1 MNLSVIILAMTTTKE
16 LFSMTSNCINSLLD
30 SEQNIDMEIL
40 VIESNKEYF
49 RSDFKYPDF
58 VNVIIPDE
66 DFNFH
71 KFLNIGIKASK
82 GDFVALCNNDLI
94 FYKNWFSEILK
105 VQAENPSIKSFSPS
119 GKIDDFAF
127 SKPFEIG
134 YKVRTH
140 IMGWCIVAKREVF
153 LRIGYLDETF
163 DFNYADNDY
172 AMTLK
177 CQNIKHA
184 IVFSSK
190 VEHLER
196 NKRKEKEEDIGKGYK
211 KLIESVKFD
220 NIVLPKYVFLE
231 ENKWVLQ
238 DRKGL
243 VDFVKFHKKWGNPKK
258 LHRKNKIADLFIR
271 FKLGNMNFFLKF

>member
-105 VQAENPSIKSFSPS
+105 VQVENPSIKSFSPS

-127 SKPFEIG
+127 SRPFEIG

-153 LRIGYLDETF
+153 SRIGYLDETF
-163 DFNYADNDY
+163 DFYFADNDY

-177 CQNIKHA
+177 MYDIRHA
-184 IVFSSK
+184 MVFNSYVK
-190 VEHLER
+190 HLE
-196 NKRKEKEEDIGKGYK
+196 K
-211 KLIESVKFD
+211 KSSNSYLNSVSEQNDFLKKYHLPQYLLESE
-220 NIVLPKYVFLE
+220 Y
-231 ENKWVLQ
+231 KWVVENERNLS
-238 DRKGL
+238 GFL
-243 VDFVKFHKKWGNPKK
+243 KFHGKWGSPIIYY
-258 LHRKNKIADLFIR
+258 RKNKIADLLIKY
-271 FKLGNMNFFLKF
+271 KLGILNRIVLKLQ